1 MIHSFEEKIL
11 SSYLRAGNR
20 SQGFLR
26 ILLTV
31 LKEHLMS
38 YTLREAKPT

>member
-1 MIHSFEEKIL
+1 MKKKIL
-11 SSYLRAGNR
+11 RSYLRAGNR

-31 LKEHLMS
+31 LKRALNELHAAGS
-38 YTLREAKPT
+38 ESRPDPS